1 VSPLAPEAMATTLE
15 DAMTTDIS
23 EEEMDEATIEDLT
36 A

>member
-1 VSPLAPEAMATTLE
+1 MATTLE